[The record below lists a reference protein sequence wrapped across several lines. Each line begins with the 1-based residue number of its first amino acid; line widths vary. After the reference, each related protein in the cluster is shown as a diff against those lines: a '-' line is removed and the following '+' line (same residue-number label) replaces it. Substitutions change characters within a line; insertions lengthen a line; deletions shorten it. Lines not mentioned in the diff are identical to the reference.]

1 LERNTENWSEVRYG
15 ICSCKFVQEI
25 SGWIAGRK
33 KNAIKKATEHG
44 ISIRQLSR
52 LTDISKAVIEK
63 YLKQ

>member
-1 LERNTENWSEVRYG
+1 
-15 ICSCKFVQEI
+15 VQEI